1 MKRDDIIRAFTT
13 DPDYRKICNQIGG
26 LYADDLYQELALVM
40 LELPGDKLERINETC
55 IKCFYWKLAKHQFC
69 SRNSAFHK
77 KYRRDAEVIREH
89 ANDIVLVGQS
99 TLPDIDLVDK
109 VNRAIKDV
117 YWYDSG
123 ILSLYAEK
131 GTLREVAD
139 CTGIPIKSIH
149 DTVNN
154 ARKIIKKKIKKYE

>member
-26 LYADDLYQELALVM
+26 AYSDDLYQELALVM
-40 LELPGDKLERINETC
+40 LELTEEKLERINETC

-77 KYRRDAEVIREH
+77 KYRRDAEVVRDH
-89 ANDIVLVGQS
+89 SNDIILAS
-99 TLPDIDLVDK
+99 SSCEPDEDLIEK
-109 VNRAIKDV
+109 VNRAMNDT
-117 YWYDSG
+117 YWYDSK

-131 GTLREVAD
+131 GTLKEVSA
-139 CTGIPIKSIH
+139 CTGIPIKSVH
-149 DTVNN
+149 NTVRDT
-154 ARKIIKKKIKKYE
+154 RILIKKKIKKYE

>member
-26 LYADDLYQELALVM
+26 TYADDLYQELALVM
-40 LELPGDKLERINETC
+40 LELPDEKLERINETC

-69 SRNSAFHK
+69 SKNSAFHK
-77 KYRRDAEVIREH
+77 KYRKDAEVIRAH
-89 ANDIVLVGQS
+89 LNDIILMSQS
-99 TLPDIDLVDK
+99 DLPDEDLVNK
-109 VNRAIKDV
+109 VNKAVKEV

-131 GTLREVAD
+131 GTLREVSA
-139 CTGIPIKSIH
+139 CLGIPVASIH